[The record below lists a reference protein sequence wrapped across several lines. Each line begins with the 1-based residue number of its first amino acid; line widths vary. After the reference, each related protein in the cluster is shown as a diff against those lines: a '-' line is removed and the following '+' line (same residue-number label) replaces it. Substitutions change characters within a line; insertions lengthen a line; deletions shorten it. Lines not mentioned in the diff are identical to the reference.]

1 MKDQTFKEILQELGN
16 IEVTPLLTPI
26 PTNLSEEMDKFF
38 KTPGYNP
45 QFKYSRRDLSMQR
58 KQIDESFEKIDSSL
72 LEETEKK
79 YLLDVAFFI
88 ECLIDLNESLGKENL
103 FWENIQRVY
112 NWDLNTTPDFNNLI
126 LRKEVSENIYNAIT
140 IKQKLEEAL
149 NSRNLAWKVEIV
161 GKDRSDVRVSID
173 KRVVNVGEQAV
184 SNPIKLKKTIV
195 HEIDSHIIRY
205 ENALKTGI
213 SIIVRGN
220 LPGKILAEEGFA
232 VFNEYKNGVL
242 TTEDLDRYK
251 MRFELCREGGSFRE
265 IYTKCIDV
273 YKLSS
278 TKAFETTLRVK
289 RGYGDTNYPYI
300 HKKDSSYLKGLELI
314 IQSVKEVE
322 DYKHLFWGRVPSENE
337 YIFSKLRLE
346 DIDFTYPS
354 WL

>member
-1 MKDQTFKEILQELGN
+1 MKHQTFTDILQDLGN
-16 IEVTPLLTPI
+16 IEVSPLLTPVPI
-26 PTNLSEEMDKFF
+26 NLSEEMDIFL
-38 KTPGYNP
+38 KTPNYNP
-45 QFKYSRRDLSMQR
+45 QFKYSNRELSLQR
-58 KQIDESFEKIDSSL
+58 KQIDESLRNIDSSS

-79 YLLDVAFFI
+79 YLLNVALYI
-88 ECLIDLNESLGKENL
+88 KCLIDLNESLGTDNL
-103 FWENIQRVY
+103 FWDNMQKVY
-112 NWDLNTTPDFNNLI
+112 SWDLNTIPDFSHLKLKNEI
-126 LRKEVSENIYNAIT
+126 SDNIYNAIT
-140 IKQKLEEAL
+140 IREKLEEAL
-149 NSRNLAWKVEIV
+149 NSRKLAWKVEIS
-161 GKDRSDVRVSID
+161 GKDRGDVRVNID

-184 SNPIKLKKTIV
+184 SNPTKLQKTIV

-220 LPGKILAEEGFA
+220 LPGKILTEEGFA

-242 TTEDLDRYK
+242 TTEDLEKYK

-346 DIDFTYPS
+346 DINFTYPS
-354 WL
+354 WF